1 MKKKIFVTGSK
12 GFLGSHL
19 VSRLKE
25 DGHLV
30 DSPSSKEVNL
40 FTEKNLNKIKKK
52 YDEIYHLA
60 AWTEAGDFCLK
71 YPASQWIKNQ
81 SINLNIVKWWKEK
94 QRNAKF
100 IFIGTSCCYDEKG
113 TFLEKNYLNEKPH
126 SSLATYAMTKK
137 ILLQAAIAC
146 ESQYNMKWLSF
157 VPSTLYGI
165 NYLKNDKQ
173 NHFIFDLIKKILRG
187 KFLRKKVTL
196 WGDGNQKREIIHIK
210 DFINNMILV
219 NSISKNNLYN
229 IGAGKSYSIK
239 YFAKI
244 ICKIINY
251 DFKKIKFDKSRY
263 VGAKFKKLS
272 IKKISKINKNYS
284 ENLKNLY
291 EGLKE
296 VIDWHVQNK
305 RY

>member
-1 MKKKIFVTGSK
+1 MKKKIFVTGSR

-19 VSRLKE
+19 VPRLKRE
-25 DGHLV
+25 GHQV
-30 DSPSSKEVNL
+30 DSPSSKELNL
-40 FTEKNLNKIKKK
+40 FSKKHLDKIKKK

-71 YPASQWIKNQ
+71 YPASQWIKNE
-81 SINLNIVKWWKEK
+81 SINLNIVQWWVEK
-94 QRNAKF
+94 QKNAKL
-100 IFIGTSCCYDEKG
+100 IFIGTSCCYDEKE

-137 ILLQAAIAC
+137 SLLQAAIAC
-146 ESQYNMKWLSF
+146 QIQHKMEWLCF

-165 NYLKNDKQ
+165 NYLASNKQ

-187 KFLRKKVTL
+187 KFLENKVTL
-196 WGDGNQKREIIHIK
+196 WGDGNQKREIINVK
-210 DFINNMILV
+210 DFIDNMILV

-229 IGAGKSYSIK
+229 VGAGKAYPIK

-251 DFKKIKFDKSRY
+251 DFEKIKFDKSKY
-263 VGAKFKKLS
+263 IGAKFKKLS
-272 IKKISKINKNYS
+272 INKISKLNKNYK
-284 ENLKNLY
+284 KNLINIH
-291 EGLKE
+291 EGLKN
-296 VIDWHVQNK
+296 VIEWHIRNK